1 MILWFMNYV
10 ILNGMNENDSFLQET
25 NRSIENEL
33 LKQGF
38 QGESILL
45 HEKDIKPCLGCFKCW
60 VETPGICVIDDYG
73 RETAKKM
80 IQSDYMIYLTPIC
93 FGGYSA
99 ELKKSLDRA
108 LPLLSPFF
116 RIYHEEIHHE
126 QRYDKYPNMIVYGIL
141 DEPNKEQEEIF
152 TELVKRNSLNNFA
165 PKLASQIIYKSDD
178 QKVIQDKIQVGLSIL
193 GDESV

>member
-1 MILWFMNYV
+1 MH
-10 ILNGMNENDSFLQET
+10 ENDSFLQET

-60 VETPGICVIDDYG
+60 VETPGICVIDDCG

-80 IQSDYMIYLTPIC
+80 IQTDYMIYLTSIH

-99 ELKKSLDRA
+99 ELKKALDRA

-141 DEPNKEQEEIF
+141 DEPNKEQEKIF

-165 PKLASQIIYKSDD
+165 PKFTSQIIYTSDD
-178 QKVIQDKIQVGLSIL
+178 ELTIKSKIEQALSVL
-193 GDESV
+193 GDVNG